1 MDWVSQIVDP
11 ERRLA
16 LAYAPRQRRQALA
29 ALWAL
34 DEKLGAIVAATREP
48 MLGEIRLAWW
58 RDALGAMETGVPAG
72 EPLLEMLKQA
82 SGDHRLS
89 PAELARLPEGWA
101 ALLGAFPLDHDA
113 LDRHAEERGD
123 ALFRLSALL
132 LGGDRPG
139 LGEAGEAGTVWALTD
154 LAARVSDSSTAAAA
168 RSLAAERL
176 ARPADGRWG
185 KALRPLAVLTALARQ
200 DAHSAMPRRQGS
212 PRRLAVA
219 LWAGMTGR

>member
-1 MDWVSQIVDP
+1 
-11 ERRLA
+11 
-16 LAYAPRQRRQALA
+16 
-29 ALWAL
+29 
-34 DEKLGAIVAATREP
+34 
-48 MLGEIRLAWW
+48 
-58 RDALGAMETGVPAG
+58 
-72 EPLLEMLKQA
+72 MLKQA

-101 ALLGAFPLDHDA
+101 ALLGALPFEHDA
-113 LDRHAEERGD
+113 LDRHAEERGG

-139 LGEAGEAGTVWALTD
+139 LGEAGTVWALTD

-176 ARPADGRWG
+176 ARLADTGWG
-185 KALRPLAVLTALARQ
+185 KTLRPLAVLTALARQ
-200 DAHSAMPRRQGS
+200 DARSALPRRQGS